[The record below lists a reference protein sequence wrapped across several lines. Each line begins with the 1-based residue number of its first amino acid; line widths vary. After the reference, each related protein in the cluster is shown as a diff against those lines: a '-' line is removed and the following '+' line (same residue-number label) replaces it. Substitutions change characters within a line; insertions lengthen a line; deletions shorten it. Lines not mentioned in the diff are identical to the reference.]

1 MDEKKNMGKLFQKK
15 LKKEKTLID
24 VAYELFISKGVNE
37 TAIDDIV
44 KKAGV
49 AKGTFYL
56 YFKDKYDIIDKI
68 ILKKTTLIIEET
80 LDVLNKQEIAD
91 FSDRTIFFID
101 YIIEALRKDKRLLK
115 LIYKNL
121 SWGLFRKAI
130 ANPEQNNRMDEII
143 KELMKNLKITDSNYG
158 ELEKTLFM
166 IIELTGSVCYS
177 SIILEEPDNI
187 DAMKPILFKIIRKML
202 PEANTINK
210 E

>member
-1 MDEKKNMGKLFQKK
+1 MDEKKNTGKLFQKK

-44 KKAGV
+44 KMAGV

-68 ILKKTTLIIEET
+68 ILKKSTLIIEET
-80 LDVLNKQEIAD
+80 LNALKNQEIEGFTD
-91 FSDRTIFFID
+91 KVIFFID
-101 YIIEALRKDKRLLK
+101 YIIEVLRKDKRLLK

-121 SWGLFRKAI
+121 SWGLFRKAL
-130 ANPEQNNRMDEII
+130 ANQEQNNGMDEIR

-158 ELEKTLFM
+158 EIEKTLFM

-202 PEANTINK
+202 PEM

>member
-1 MDEKKNMGKLFQKK
+1 MDEKKKMSKLFQKK

-143 KELMKNLKITDSNYG
+143 KELMKNLKISDSNYG

-202 PEANTINK
+202 PEANTIK
-210 E
+210 KG

>member
-1 MDEKKNMGKLFQKK
+1 MDEKKKMSKLFQKK

-143 KELMKNLKITDSNYG
+143 KELMKNLKISDSNYG

-202 PEANTINK
+202 PEANTIKK